1 MVAAVPHAVGADPFS
16 GVAVNVPGRSI
27 ACDDASVRGA
37 RHGLRLSARMNG
49 AKTAGGVEFSIRVYA
64 TSSPP
69 WLSRLS
75 AVSPVPNAVTRSR
88 RCSGVTISKPLSRVK
103 SRRLT
108 VFGVARMSLVTAENP
123 LIEASKVRVDGPSN
137 GGSGVKIQ

>member
-1 MVAAVPHAVGADPFS
+1 MT
-16 GVAVNVPGRSI
+16 
-27 ACDDASVRGA
+27 A
-37 RHGLRLSARMNG
+37 RHGLRLSGRMVG

-64 TSSPP
+64 TSRPP

-75 AVSPVPNAVTRSR
+75 GVSPVPNAVTRSR
-88 RCSGVTISKPLSRVK
+88 RCSGVTTSKPLSRVK